1 MNNITGRVWKFEDN
15 INTDLMYPQICYT
28 LPENDKPFYA
38 MHANRPEWAR
48 MVNKGDIIA
57 AGKNF
62 GTGSSRPAADNL
74 KNLGIACVLAESING
89 LFMRNSVNSGLI
101 SLEVPGITGMA
112 DEGDTLRINFNGNYI
127 ENISNGKI
135 VKFRPLPEF
144 LMEIIDAGGIINI
157 LKNKG
162 LLGEP
167 L

>member
-1 MNNITGRVWKFEDN
+1 
-15 INTDLMYPQICYT
+15 
-28 LPENDKPFYA
+28 
-38 MHANRPEWAR
+38 
-48 MVNKGDIIA
+48 
-57 AGKNF
+57 
-62 GTGSSRPAADNL
+62 
-74 KNLGIACVLAESING
+74 
-89 LFMRNSVNSGLI
+89 MRNSVNSGLI